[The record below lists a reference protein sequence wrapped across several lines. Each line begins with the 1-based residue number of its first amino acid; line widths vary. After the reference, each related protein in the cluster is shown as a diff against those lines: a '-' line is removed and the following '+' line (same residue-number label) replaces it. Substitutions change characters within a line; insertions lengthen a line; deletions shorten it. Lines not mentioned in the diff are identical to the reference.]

1 MSNIRYQMSDT
12 EMQRRWDL
20 LRSIMAQNKT
30 EMLIAQGN
38 SMFLGGYVRWLTDIP
53 AEYNSNMTVLFF
65 IDKPMIIIRSTQ
77 VPIPAEFC
85 RNVAKVIYTPATPA
99 VTFTNHSQ
107 VEAVLDVIDDLK
119 ITSLAIVGRAQLSSH
134 LMLSLHKKFPG
145 LNFVDLTED
154 FDQLKAVKSDEEIA
168 CVRKTAWIHDQVWK
182 AFPAMVTVGM
192 TEYQLRS
199 EVIRLMANLGCEEH
213 LVFLGTAAPYHP
225 TGQQTFQYANR
236 RINEG
241 DYGQILFESSGPGG
255 YWCESAR
262 NFCLAEPFPELV
274 EAWEFSKK
282 AQQLTAD
289 LLIPGTPATAIVKAY
304 NAYLLEH
311 DYVPEGRLYG
321 HSQGYDLI
329 ERPSFMPDN
338 KRGNET
344 MIIQKGMT
352 VSLHPFVTNDILT
365 VYINDD
371 YLVTEHGAE
380 KLHQTAAEMIL
391 L

>member
-1 MSNIRYQMSDT
+1 MSNIRYQMSDK
-12 EMQRRWDL
+12 EMNRRWDRL
-20 LRSIMAQNKT
+20 KAIMAENKAD
-30 EMLIAQGN
+30 MLIAQGN

-65 IDKPMIIIRSTQ
+65 PDRPMILIRSTH
-77 VPIPAEFC
+77 VPIPQEFC
-85 RNVAKVIYTPATPA
+85 RNVAKVIYTPSTPA
-99 VTFTNHSQ
+99 VTFTNKSQ
-107 VEAVLDVIDDLK
+107 VEAVMDVIEDLK
-119 ITSLAIVGRAQLSSH
+119 ISAPAIVGKAELSSH
-134 LMLSLHKKFPG
+134 LMLSLTQKHPALSFI
-145 LNFVDLTED
+145 DLTEEL
-154 FDQLKAVKSDEEIA
+154 DQLKTIKSDEEIA
-168 CVRKTAWIHDQVWK
+168 CVRKTAWIHDQVWA
-182 AFPAMVTVGM
+182 AFPAMVKPGM

-199 EVIRLMANLGCEEH
+199 EVIRLMTNLGCEEH
-213 LVFLGTAAPYHP
+213 LIFLGTAAPYHP

-289 LLIPGTPATAIVKAY
+289 TLMPGTPATEIVRVY
-304 NAYLLEH
+304 NEYLLEH

-344 MIIQKGMT
+344 MIIQAGMT

-371 YLVTEHGAE
+371 YLVTDHGAE
-380 KLHQTAAEMIL
+380 KLHQTPAEMIL